1 MKNKKI
7 YLSEPFLN
15 KDDFTLLKK
24 SIQEGWV
31 STAGNY
37 INEFENKI
45 AKYTGCK
52 YAIATINGTTALQIS
67 IKLAG
72 VMPKDEVIVPTLTYI
87 ATVNSIVYCG
97 ASPIFMDVESNLNLS
112 IKKVIKFLIEETIT
126 KHLDK
131 DINLEKTDK
140 LLKIILFSAV
150 FELIFKHNTPKNVVI
165 SEYVKASE
173 FFLEKSQISYLNAI
187 LDKLSKLIRKE

>member
-1 MKNKKI
+1 MISQNNKLDTSPRIRVIQKI
-7 YLSEPFLN
+7 YGHLMNPDE
-15 KDDFTLLKK
+15 
-24 SIQEGWV
+24 
-31 STAGNY
+31 
-37 INEFENKI
+37 
-45 AKYTGCK
+45 
-52 YAIATINGTTALQIS
+52 QIS
-67 IKLAG
+67 YNKSQYKKFIKDVTEG
-72 VMPKDEVIVPTLTYI
+72 TIERKD
-87 ATVNSIVYCG
+87 
-97 ASPIFMDVESNLNLS
+97 
-112 IKKVIKFLIEETIT
+112 LIEETII

-187 LDKLSKLIRKE
+187 LDKLSKLIRKEWLTDILTLINDKFNLPFLEFFGIYPRYKWITI